1 MGRVIGRGSAYKV
14 LRVPR
19 KCRRYRRRLAAAA
32 DRRSVVD
39 LALRRHLRGCPQCR
53 AQFEQHRTIGRAL
66 RSLPKNPSLSLP
78 ARPARPT
85 QVGVRRRSKQAE
97 RGLLGLI
104 AVVMLGAVGVG
115 ARRRA

>member
-1 MGRVIGRGSAYKV
+1 MARVS
-14 LRVPR
+14 RVPR

-39 LALRRHLRGCPQCR
+39 LALRRHLRACAACR
-53 AQFEQHRTIGRAL
+53 VQFDQHRTIGRAL
-66 RSLPKNPSLSLP
+66 RSLPKNVALTGLG
-78 ARPARPT
+78 ARPSGT
-85 QVGVRRRSKQAE
+85 HRRSKQTE
-97 RGLLGLI
+97 RGLLGLA